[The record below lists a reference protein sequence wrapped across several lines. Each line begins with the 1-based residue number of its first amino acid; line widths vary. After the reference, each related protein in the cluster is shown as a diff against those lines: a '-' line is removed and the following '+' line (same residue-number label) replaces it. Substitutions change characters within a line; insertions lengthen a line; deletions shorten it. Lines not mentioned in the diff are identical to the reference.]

1 MKQYYRKQHANML
14 HRSVSINFSSL
25 VYVAPCKSRT
35 FNCKAAEFEVRIRN
49 TDNPGLQITAGIGLG
64 HK

>member
-1 MKQYYRKQHANML
+1 MLYR
-14 HRSVSINFSSL
+14 SISINFSSP

-49 TDNPGLQITAGIGLG
+49 IDNPGLQITAGIGLG